1 MLAVWGR
8 GLGQTE
14 GVQRQVCRVKGG
26 SKQLGRAVTARE
38 QGYGRRGA
46 GTHERSSMGG
56 PSTWRGHGWPLP
68 LTLTRP
74 TSDKDPRV

>member
-38 QGYGRRGA
+38 QGYGRG
-46 GTHERSSMGG
+46 RSSMGG